1 VNGKCTPGPVFV
13 QKVIFMAS
21 SQLNPSSSK
30 RNSRKHRRDRIA
42 PVVIEPLDPR
52 VMLAVTASFSAAAGE
67 LRVTG
72 DDQDNVIVVSRNAA
86 GAILVNNGAVAIQG
100 DVPTIA
106 NTTHFHIVGAGGN
119 DAISLDETNGPLPG
133 AAIFGGAGNDTLT
146 GGSGED
152 FIEGDAGNDVARMGA
167 GNDTFS
173 WNPGDGS
180 DIVDGQDGKDNL
192 IFNGSD
198 LAEQF
203 HISDSGIADSGAGAP
218 FHRVRLTRDLG
229 NVTMDLGTVE
239 GIGLN
244 PLGGAD
250 TITIDDQSATDL
262 RGVGLDLEAGGTG
275 TGDGQPDA
283 VILNGTNG
291 DDSGQVSSTAFG
303 DPIISAKAGLLP
315 FVSIIGADPTQD
327 TLTLNSLDGA
337 DTIDAS
343 GLAPNLIGLVLN
355 GGAGNDFIVASP
367 GDDLVNGG
375 PGNNEVQL
383 GAGNDTFTWNP
394 GDGSSLIDAG
404 DGIDS
409 ILVNG
414 SDQAESFTGN
424 SERSIGGNGGLGV
437 LLKGISPTPFNLQI
451 QNAEHLTLN
460 ANGGDDSFTG
470 ADDFAQDIAFTMNGG
485 DGNDTLRFVG
495 TPGDDTA
502 ELSAQGAIFN
512 NALIALSNV
521 EAFQFPGGSGGN
533 DSLNVV
539 SGAWHVNADTP
550 PGTMPNVTVTVG
562 AGAVVTFDT
571 GQHLA
576 GLTINGG
583 LVNSAAA
590 VGNTLAVGPLAIN
603 GGGRLNLGATDL
615 LTTTDVA
622 TIRGLLVSARTPN
635 GDWTGPGITSN
646 IVAANPAK
654 FTIGFAHGG
663 DASNPIAT
671 LGAGMTLVRPT
682 LAGDANLDGTVDF
695 FDLVQILATRF
706 NAGGTT
712 ASYTDGDLDFDGK
725 VDFFDLTVV
734 LSGNFGTGQ
743 TFAGAAAA
751 AATPGAPSLS
761 SLFSTIAIR
770 PHSSKRSFTDQTD

>member
-1 VNGKCTPGPVFV
+1 
-13 QKVIFMAS
+13 
-21 SQLNPSSSK
+21 
-30 RNSRKHRRDRIA
+30 
-42 PVVIEPLDPR
+42 
-52 VMLAVTASFSAAAGE
+52 
-67 LRVTG
+67 
-72 DDQDNVIVVSRNAA
+72 
-86 GAILVNNGAVAIQG
+86 
-100 DVPTIA
+100 
-106 NTTHFHIVGAGGN
+106 
-119 DAISLDETNGPLPG
+119 
-133 AAIFGGAGNDTLT
+133 
-146 GGSGED
+146 
-152 FIEGDAGNDVARMGA
+152 
-167 GNDTFS
+167 
-173 WNPGDGS
+173 
-180 DIVDGQDGKDNL
+180 
-192 IFNGSD
+192 
-198 LAEQF
+198 
-203 HISDSGIADSGAGAP
+203 
-218 FHRVRLTRDLG
+218 
-229 NVTMDLGTVE
+229 MDLGTLE
-239 GIGLN
+239 GIDLN

-262 RGVGLDLEAGGTG
+262 HGVSLDLAGTG
-275 TGDGQPDA
+275 AGGDGQPDA
-283 VILNGTNG
+283 VILSGTNG
-291 DDSGQVSSTAFG
+291 DDNAQVSSTAFG
-303 DPIISAKAGLLP
+303 DPVISANVGL
-315 FVSIIGADPTQD
+315 FRASITGADPTLD
-327 TLTLNSLDGA
+327 TLTLNALDGA

-367 GDDLVNGG
+367 GDDIVNGG

-383 GAGNDTFTWNP
+383 GAGDDTFTWNP
-394 GDGSSLIDAG
+394 GDGSSLIDGG

-409 ILVNG
+409 IIVNG

-424 SERSIGGNGGLGV
+424 SERSIGGGGPGV

-451 QNAEHLTLN
+451 ANAEHLTLN

-502 ELSAQGAIFN
+502 ELSAQGVIFN
-512 NALIALSNV
+512 NAPIALSDV

-533 DSLNVV
+533 DTLNVV
-539 SGAWHVNADTP
+539 SGAWHVNADAP
-550 PGTMPNVTVTVG
+550 PGTTPNVTVTVG
-562 AGAVVTFDT
+562 AGAVATFDT

-583 LVNSAAA
+583 LVNSAAP
-590 VGNTLAVGPLAIN
+590 VGNSLAVGPLAIN

-622 TIRGLLVSARTPN
+622 TIRGLLVSARTAN

-663 DASNPIAT
+663 DASNPIPT

-706 NAGGTT
+706 NAGGANAT
-712 ASYTDGDLDFDGK
+712 YTDGDLDFDGK

-734 LSGNFGTGQ
+734 LSANFNTGQ
-743 TFAGAAAA
+743 TFAEAAAA
-751 AATPGAPSLS
+751 AAAAPAARWLS
-761 SLFSTIAIR
+761 SPFSTTAIR
-770 PHSSKRSFTDQTD
+770 PHSSKNSLLS